1 MKIKSITF
9 AITMLLLTSGGRLLS
24 AQELTTMGTDFW
36 VAPNYSL
43 CMRLELCDIQIID
56 LAFLLVGPRNCTAYI
71 SNPHTDFDTSL
82 SITPGAVSYVKIYDL
97 HLPASTDTLATC
109 GFHITSTDSISVY
122 AYAIHFSSDATNV
135 LPTHALKSDY
145 IIQTYPSPSESQ
157 VPNNDHS
164 NPSSNF
170 TIVATEDSTYV
181 TILLNGATIAG
192 DTTGDVL
199 SVFIPQAGLC
209 RQVVSTLNSDLSG
222 TRVTASGGKR
232 IAVFQGN
239 DRPYNIGTTN
249 IPPHLYEQAIPTAY
263 WGRHFFAHN
272 NSPDSNIVRITS
284 LANNC
289 LISVNNHY
297 VTTIGE
303 RETYEY
309 TISGNRMMDYINTSQ
324 PSCVGLYTTQLDW
337 QHHIFP
343 EMLIVPPFEQASEGV
358 VFGISRPIQNLLPT
372 SLAEQIHIITKSN
385 EIQFIQ
391 LDSNDIS
398 NHFSPIDVNPAFSY
412 ARFIVD
418 SGAHTLYTTD
428 GNGFVAWIHDTN
440 YIWFSSLYSVGTA
453 LRDAQNSLTIGN
465 TTHACWID
473 TVEICIN
480 NDITMS
486 VESLYGFDSVQWL
499 LGDGYNATSGQI
511 THSFTQTGRY
521 GVRAIVFASC
531 DGCYRQIDTLTSTI
545 AVFDPD
551 TTYADTTICSNT
563 FIWQDS
569 TYHEGDRITTMY
581 QNRHGCDSL
590 IISTLHF
597 RDPSYSVLDTL
608 YACDSLLFY
617 GTWYTQN
624 GLVSHDTL
632 TNAAGCDSAL
642 CYYVVIN
649 TQRSYSVADTIYGCD
664 SLLLD
669 NIWYFQDTSLAFD
682 TLTAAN
688 SCDSILFHAIAIND
702 SYYSTQNINI
712 RDTAELVWIDGNT
725 YTESTDEP
733 FVVLQAH
740 NGCDSTV
747 HLHLTVLPTPR
758 PQPLDSTA
766 IWVPNVFT
774 PDEDINSQFKIFC
787 NDIISAEVSV
797 FNRWGLH
804 ICTFDGLTES
814 WDGTMK
820 GTACPQG
827 TYVYIIEYTSRTR
840 PQYTQRKIGTVTL
853 VR

>member
-1 MKIKSITF
+1 
-9 AITMLLLTSGGRLLS
+9 MLLLSFNGGWLS
-24 AQELTTMGTDFW
+24 AQQLTTMGTDFW
-36 VAPNYSL
+36 VAPNYTL
-43 CMRLELCDIQIID
+43 CMRGEHCNSQIID
-56 LAFLLVGPRNCTAYI
+56 MAFILVGPRNCTAYI

-82 SITPGAVSYVKIYDL
+82 SITPGAVSSVKIYDL

-122 AYAIHFSSDATNV
+122 AYALHFSSDATNV
-135 LPTHALKSDY
+135 LPTHALRSDY
-145 IIQTYPSPSESQ
+145 ILQTYPSPSESQ

-324 PSCVGLYTTQLDW
+324 PACVGLYTTQLDW

-428 GNGFVAWIHDTN
+428 GDGFVAWIHDTN
-440 YIWFSSLYSVGTA
+440 YVWLSSLYSVGTA

-569 TYHEGDRITTMY
+569 TYHDGDRITTVY

-597 RDPSYSVLDTL
+597 RNPSYSVIDTL

-617 GTWYTQN
+617 GVWYSQN

-649 TQRSYSVADTIYGCD
+649 TQRSYSIVDTIYGCD

-682 TLTAAN
+682 TLTGAN
-688 SCDSILFHAIAIND
+688 RCDSILMHAIIINH
-702 SYYSTQNINI
+702 SYDKTEHLYI
-712 RDTAELVWIDGNT
+712 RDTATLTWIDGNT
-725 YTESTDEP
+725 YSESTDSP
-733 FVVLQAH
+733 YVVLQAA
-740 NGCDSTV
+740 NGCDSTI
-747 HLHLTVLPTPR
+747 HLHLIVLPTMHPDAI
-758 PQPLDSTA
+758 DSTA
-766 IWVPNVFT
+766 IWVPNAFT
-774 PDEDINSQFKIFC
+774 PGEDINNCFRILC

-804 ICTFDGLTES
+804 ICTFDGLTDS
-814 WDGTMK
+814 WDGTYK
-820 GTACPQG
+820 GAPCPQG
-827 TYVYIIEYTSRTR
+827 AYVYLITYTTVSQPSH
-840 PQYTQRKIGTVTL
+840 PQRVKGTVL
-853 VR
+853 LLR